1 MAISIIRNYI
11 AKQLFKKSGA
21 IANSKAVDFSTNA
34 IIKRLNNYNIKPTDI
49 TSEDQLLRVLSSVKQ
64 AEDNLFNNRFRSVM
78 ENNKFFKKQA
88 DVIDMTGKK
97 INPKSKIMAGRQV
110 ETEAEIAERIKKEN
124 KESIQRLKE

>member
-64 AEDNLFNNRFRSVM
+64 AENNLFNNRFRNVM

-88 DVIDMTGKK
+88 DVLTCPVKK
-97 INPKSKIMAGRQV
+97 
-110 ETEAEIAERIKKEN
+110 
-124 KESIQRLKE
+124 